1 MKLGDFSSLATAY
14 STSRPTYSPN
24 VVDQILEKIKRDV
37 SNLKVIDVG
46 AGTGIWTRMIA
57 NKVNV
62 HLHAI
67 EPNRDMLNQG
77 VIDSEGYSIQW
88 HEGSAEEIPLKDSS
102 ANWITMASSFH
113 WADFEKATAEFARV
127 LVPGGYFTA
136 VWNPRYFE
144 SNPKLVKVE
153 EWINQNLL
161 TPRVSSGRSG
171 ITSHLTELLEES
183 NYVDSVTYIEGK
195 HVQSMSREVYITAW
209 RSTND
214 VQVKLGPELFEQ
226 FIDFIKS
233 LFAENEVIETEY
245 WTRSWTAKFK

>member
-14 STSRPTYSPN
+14 SNSRPTYSPS
-24 VVDQILEKIKRDV
+24 VIDDILDIITKDT

-46 AGTGIWTRMIA
+46 AGTGIWTRMLA
-57 NKVNV
+57 NKVGG
-62 HLHAI
+62 HLHAV

-77 VIDSEGYSIQW
+77 VIDSEGYPIQW
-88 HEGSAEEIPLKDSS
+88 LEGSAEKLPVKDSS

-113 WADFEKATAEFARV
+113 WVDFEKATTEFARV
-127 LVPGGYFTA
+127 LTPGGYFTA

-144 SNPKLVKVE
+144 SNPKLVRVE
-153 EWINQNLL
+153 EWINQNLA

-171 ITSHLTELLEES
+171 ITSQLTQILEES
-183 NYVDSVTYIEGK
+183 KFIDSVTYLEGK

-214 VQVKLGPELFEQ
+214 IQVKLGPELFEQ

-233 LFAENEVIETEY
+233 IFAMNEVIETEY